1 MSQEEL
7 KKQFIEY
14 AKYNLNN
21 DTIIIVA
28 YELLENISNDL
39 YENGY
44 IEQSDKLAIACLK
57 IKEVVEQ

>member
-1 MSQEEL
+1 MTQQEL
-7 KKQFIEY
+7 KEQFLEY
-14 AKYNLNN
+14 AEYNLNN
-21 DTIIIVA
+21 EAILTA
-28 YELLENISNDL
+28 TYELLENISNDL

>member
-1 MSQEEL
+1 MTQQDL
-7 KKQFIEY
+7 KKQFIAY
-14 AKYNLNN
+14 AEYNLNN
-21 DTIIIVA
+21 ETILTA
-28 YELLENISNDL
+28 TYELLENISNDL